1 VEKRS
6 GDLDRV
12 SRWKHQIIT
21 FVMDCYDQMS
31 VKAMVTSLKLQG
43 ENENVQSG
51 NPILS
56 GRKREN
62 SAAYRERK

>member
-1 VEKRS
+1 
-6 GDLDRV
+6 
-12 SRWKHQIIT
+12 
-21 FVMDCYDQMS
+21 MDCYDQMS

-62 SAAYRERK
+62 SAAYRERKWE